1 MRPPAFGLRRQAL
14 PPGFNGG
21 GVLYKCAGHRG
32 LVLYTGTGFSVN
44 LQGAKLMLKSIVPI
58 RFLSVIA
65 LLLSIGPLRAATL

>member
-1 MRPPAFGLRRQAL
+1 MLVAEAISDR
-14 PPGFNGG
+14 N
-21 GVLYKCAGHRG
+21 KCAGHRG
-32 LVLYTGTGFSVN
+32 LGICTVTGFSVN